1 MAQFPDD
8 RSYVSAVY
16 GRGQAMLLTAR
27 DEAGAVAF
35 DAAVRCYLDVRAWS
49 IATPADVA
57 TALAGLPVA
66 RDVLVTAGA
75 LDAADLSG

>member
-1 MAQFPDD
+1 
-8 RSYVSAVY
+8 
-16 GRGQAMLLTAR
+16 
-27 DEAGAVAF
+27 VAF